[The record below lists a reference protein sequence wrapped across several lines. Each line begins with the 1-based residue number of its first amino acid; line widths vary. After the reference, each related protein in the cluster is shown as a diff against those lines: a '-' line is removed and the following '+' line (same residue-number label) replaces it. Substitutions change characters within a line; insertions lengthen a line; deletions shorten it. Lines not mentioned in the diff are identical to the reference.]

1 MASSSA
7 ALLTAVVVGVV
18 IFGLGYM
25 WNAFQGARILLK
37 GAKAGIPKARS
48 TYRHNLWRLIK
59 WMVASAIVAIALVAW
74 TVRDVQTA
82 DPAPSP
88 ASSVPGR

>member
-7 ALLTAVVVGVV
+7 ALFTAVIVGFV
-18 IFGLGYM
+18 IFGLGYV
-25 WNAFQGARILLK
+25 WNAFRGARMVLR
-37 GAKAGIPKARS
+37 GAKSGVPKARAA
-48 TYRHNLWRLIK
+48 YRHTLWRLIK

-74 TVRDVQTA
+74 TVRDVQDA

>member
-7 ALLTAVVVGVV
+7 ALLTAMIVGFV

-25 WNAFQGARILLK
+25 WNAFRGARILLRS
-37 GAKAGIPKARS
+37 AKTGIPKARA

-59 WMVASAIVAIALVAW
+59 WVVASVILAIALVAW
-74 TVRDVQTA
+74 TVRDVQNA

-88 ASSVPGR
+88 APSVSGR

>member
-1 MASSSA
+1 MASSST
-7 ALLTAVVVGVV
+7 ALLTAVVVGFV
-18 IFGLGYM
+18 IFGLGYV
-25 WNAFQGARILLK
+25 WNSFRAARVVLK
-37 GAKAGIPKARS
+37 GAKSGIPKARS
-48 TYRHNLWRLIK
+48 IYRHNLWRLIK